1 MESIKTFCLNDYS
14 AENVTR
20 GMREYCMSCL
30 DGMKDA
36 CWENV
41 HGGVSWEPIAEGFLK
56 GIVPCMDAHDAIVR
70 QKAEQEDG
78 ERRARTLEE
87 LGGMETVR
95 EYMNS
100 ILHELKQAT
109 REHGRPALKV
119 IK

>member
-1 MESIKTFCLNDYS
+1 MKSIKTFCLNDYH

-30 DGMKDA
+30 EGMKDA

-41 HGGVSWEPIAEGFLK
+41 HGGVDWKPIAEGFLK
-56 GIVPCMDAHDAIVR
+56 GIIPCMDAHDAIVK

-87 LGGMETVR
+87 LEGMETVR
-95 EYMNS
+95 AYMKT
-100 ILHELKQAT
+100 ILDELKQAA
-109 REHGRPALKV
+109 RERGRPALKV